1 MSSIVDH
8 YNSVLTC
15 LANTIVEK
23 NEKIKQ
29 LERTIAEKEVKI
41 DGIEMK
47 SDETQKFLSEKQVK
61 IAQLYQDIIDLKS

>member
-1 MSSIVDH
+1 
-8 YNSVLTC
+8 
-15 LANTIVEK
+15 VEK
-23 NEKIKQ
+23 DEKIKQ